1 MTHSSG
7 RDPLSPA
14 PGPAALPGPA
24 RGPVTNGTAGAPSSV
39 PGRECD
45 FPASAGVVRVSMSD
59 AELVARVL
67 DGDARAFAAL
77 AERHHDGCARLAWRL
92 LGHRQ
97 DAEDA
102 IQEALLR
109 AYQGLG
115 RYREQ
120 DQFRSWLYRI
130 LVNQCRTL
138 ARRRTRQQRL
148 IVQDPDGRMPAR
160 TESEER
166 RTDLRDAFQVALDE
180 LEPKL
185 KEAVLLKYGE
195 GLEYAEISHIT
206 GAGISALKM
215 RVKRA
220 SEILRPRLG
229 EVFGD
234 S

>member
-1 MTHSSG
+1 MK
-7 RDPLSPA
+7 P
-14 PGPAALPGPA
+14 PA
-24 RGPVTNGTAGAPSSV
+24 RPSAPPVLSAVTAATHG
-39 PGRECD
+39 ECD
-45 FPASAGVVRVSMSD
+45 FSGPVGVVRVSMSD

-67 DGDARAFAAL
+67 DGDSRAFAAL
-77 AERHHDGCARLAWRL
+77 AERHHEGCARLAWRL

-130 LVNQCRTL
+130 LVNQCRSL
-138 ARRRTRQQRL
+138 ARRRSRL
-148 IVQDPDGRMPAR
+148 Q
-160 TESEER
+160 R
-166 RTDLRDAFQVALDE
+166 RTVVDPEGRIPGRAESDEKRVDLRDAFQMALDD

-185 KEAVLLKYGE
+185 REAVLLKYGE
-195 GLEYAEISHIT
+195 GLEYAEIARIT
-206 GAGISALKM
+206 GVGISALKM

-220 SEILRPRLG
+220 SEMLRPRLM
-229 EVFGD
+229 EMVGD
-234 S
+234 A

>member
-1 MTHSSG
+1 MTDPYA
-7 RDPLSPA
+7 RDRPSPA
-14 PGPAALPGPA
+14 PGPAPSPAPAPAANGAGGAAVSAPGL
-24 RGPVTNGTAGAPSSV
+24 
-39 PGRECD
+39 ECD
-45 FPASAGVVRVSMSD
+45 FPAAPGVVRVSMSD

-138 ARRRTRQQRL
+138 ARRRSRHQRR

-160 TESEER
+160 AESEER
-166 RTDLRDAFQVALDE
+166 RTDLRDAFQVALE
-180 LEPKL
+180 GLEPKL

-195 GLEYAEISHIT
+195 GLEYAEISRIT

-229 EVFGD
+229 EVLGD